1 MANVSLD
8 EETLYYQYLINH
20 NSTSTMLNAISG
32 NSSDDGSLSA
42 LNALSSI
49 GSLGSTDALSTL
61 GSLGTLEGTG
71 GISSFENI
79 LQTYL
84 TGSASQTAASDATEA
99 ATMADKLSEVL
110 KEAEQKEDTSS
121 LTYQTV
127 QELYQYFKEQTAGKA
142 AALLGTASD
151 NASQSTQTAKTSISA
166 ESNSIDAM
174 NQAAIQGQEFD
185 FSEIDS
191 IVDSAFAER
200 LS

>member
-32 NSSDDGSLSA
+32 NSSNDGSLSA
-42 LNALSSI
+42 LSALSSI
-49 GSLGSTDALSTL
+49 SSLGGTDTLSSLSSLGSLGSTD
-61 GSLGTLEGTG
+61 
-71 GISSFENI
+71 GISSFANI

-84 TGSASQTAASDATEA
+84 NGNASTNATSEATEA

-110 KEAEQKEDTSS
+110 QEAEQKEDTSS

-127 QELYQYFKEQTAGKA
+127 QELYEYFKEQTAGKA
-142 AALLGTASD
+142 AALLGNSSD
-151 NASQSTQTAKTSISA
+151 TTQGTQTTGTSTST
-166 ESNSIDAM
+166 SKNNSVDAM

-185 FSEIDS
+185 FSQIDS
-191 IVDSAFAER
+191 IVDSVFAEK
-200 LS
+200 SI

>member
-49 GSLGSTDALSTL
+49 GSLGSTDALGTL

-71 GISSFENI
+71 GISSFANI

-84 TGSASQTAASDATEA
+84 TGSTSQTTASDATEA

-151 NASQSTQTAKTSISA
+151 NTSQSTQTSALA